1 MRIMGDDGQK
11 EFVQIAPGLNQPM
24 QEQVLTDALGQPQ
37 RDAEGNPIKQV
48 LYDLSAFD
56 FDIVISTSQASAT
69 ARRANLYQLLE
80 AKKSGVDIPMD
91 IILDFM
97 DFPEK
102 ETVKKRMQEAAE
114 KPALPELRVS
124 GSLDDMPAEALSMYL
139 QTLGVQISP
148 QQIMAERLALKGK
161 QPNIQNTPQIMPPVN
176 DLGTM

>member
-1 MRIMGDDGQK
+1 
-11 EFVQIAPGLNQPM
+11 
-24 QEQVLTDALGQPQ
+24 
-37 RDAEGNPIKQV
+37 
-48 LYDLSAFD
+48 
-56 FDIVISTSQASAT
+56 
-69 ARRANLYQLLE
+69 
-80 AKKSGVDIPMD
+80 MD

-148 QQIMAERLALKGK
+148 QQIMGGTVSLKGR
-161 QPNIQNTPQIMPPVN
+161 QQNIQNAPPILPPM
-176 DLGTM
+176 DGLGSM